1 MSFIER
7 GVINEGLERNFKF
20 YCVLFKKDFIYL
32 FLDRGEGREKEMER
46 KKSMRGCLLC
56 APHWGPGPQ
65 PRHVL
70 SPGIEPEP
78 LWFADQ
84 HSIH

>member
-7 GVINEGLERNFKF
+7 GVINEWLERNFKF
-20 YCVLFKKDFIYL
+20 YCALFKKDFIYL

-56 APHWGPGPQ
+56 APHWGPGLQ
-65 PRHVL
+65 PRHV
-70 SPGIEPEP
+70 P
-78 LWFADQ
+78 
-84 HSIH
+84 